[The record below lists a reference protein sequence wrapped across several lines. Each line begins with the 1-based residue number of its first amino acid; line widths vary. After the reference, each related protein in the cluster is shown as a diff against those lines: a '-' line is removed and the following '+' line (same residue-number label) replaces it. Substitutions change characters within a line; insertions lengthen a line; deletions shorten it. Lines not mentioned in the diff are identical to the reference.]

1 MAPIDGATPEVV
13 APGTVNTSP
22 NPGAPTPDGV
32 EQPVLDQAA
41 RDALAKAPDW
51 SKDWTDAERKFFT
64 DKGKPD
70 PNGIFKM
77 YMNAE
82 RVMTSTQR
90 VTLPKEGGRGVDQVV
105 QQGNRRSREPGRLQ
119 DRHSGGAW
127 RSRVR

>member
-1 MAPIDGATPEVV
+1 V

-90 VTLPKEGGRGVDQVV
+90 VTLPKEGDEASIKLFNKASAFPRARKATRSTS
-105 QQGNRRSREPGRLQ
+105 RRSTAILSSLNHSRALHMLQ
-119 DRHSGGAW
+119 
-127 RSRVR
+127 V